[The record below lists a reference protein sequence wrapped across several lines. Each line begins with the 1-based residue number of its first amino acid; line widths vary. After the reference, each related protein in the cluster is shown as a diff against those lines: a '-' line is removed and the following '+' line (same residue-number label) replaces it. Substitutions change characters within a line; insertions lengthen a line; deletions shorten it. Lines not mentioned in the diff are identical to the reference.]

1 MVILLISF
9 KIITL
14 HILGVIFVVIFVEPK
29 FNNVYNNTDNRN
41 TKEVVYGGK
50 RSWWTGTDKTK

>member
-1 MVILLISF
+1 MM
-9 KIITL
+9 
-14 HILGVIFVVIFVEPK
+14 IFVEPK

-50 RSWWTGTDKTK
+50 RSWWTGTDKTE